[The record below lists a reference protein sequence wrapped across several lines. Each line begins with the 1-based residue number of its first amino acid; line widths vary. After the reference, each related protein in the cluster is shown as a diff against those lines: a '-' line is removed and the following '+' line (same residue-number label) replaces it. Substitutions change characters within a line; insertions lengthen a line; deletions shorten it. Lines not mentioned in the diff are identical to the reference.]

1 MRVRSVL
8 LATSLLM
15 GQEEGTVPRPSFV
28 VPGPPLKLR
37 AAPLSPQNLLRAM
50 LAQERASRNQAGAT
64 VEVIGYEEGTALKL
78 LSFEAAENARLNFHI
93 MDKRSQL
100 ELYAFMHQDP
110 GHPTPVLSVPRLA
123 GGKSSTAE
131 DKWLR

>member
-1 MRVRSVL
+1 
-8 LATSLLM
+8 
-15 GQEEGTVPRPSFV
+15 
-28 VPGPPLKLR
+28 
-37 AAPLSPQNLLRAM
+37 M